1 MARRRK
7 MDPERKAFINSLLEH
22 YQPKDAQDIQEML
35 KDLLGETLQGMLE
48 AEMDDHL
55 GYSKYDYKNKE
66 TDDSRNGYS
75 PKTVTSSMGTIDL
88 DIPRDRKGEF
98 EPQIVKKNQTDI
110 SNIEDQVLSMYAKGM
125 TTRDGY
131 KKSCGCLSHPP
142 IKDYVGK
149 RFGMLTVLE
158 YAGKWDKI
166 HHWKCLCDCGKETIV
181 AQTPLQN
188 GHTKSCGCNGNPP
201 MEDLTGRIFGR
212 LTVIEEAEWKKGT
225 SYWRCKCECG
235 NETVVK
241 YGYLIS
247 GHTKSCGCLQKTQ
260 IIENLKLVEGMS
272 ITKLETRKN
281 KLSSANTSGYT
292 GVFQNKKTGKW
303 VAQITFKGK
312 CYHLGVFE
320 KIEDAVK
327 ARQRGEEMYDDFLEW
342 YYSEHPKQE
351 NKKET

>member
-1 MARRRK
+1 MAEGKPNKPKITPGYRVGKLTVEEETPQRRCGYTVWRCRC
-7 MDPERKAFINSLLEH
+7 DCGGEILLDTR
-22 YQPKDAQDIQEML
+22 Y
-35 KDLLGETLQGMLE
+35 LQ
-48 AEMDDHL
+48 
-55 GYSKYDYKNKE
+55 
-66 TDDSRNGYS
+66 R
-75 PKTVTSSMGTIDL
+75 GTIKDCGCTTKVKPGQRDL
-88 DIPRDRKGEF
+88 TGMRFGKLVCI
-98 EPQIVKKNQTDI
+98 EPTEQRSKSSGGTVWRCRCDCGKECLAPVKQLT
-110 SNIEDQVLSMYAKGM
+110 Y
-125 TTRDGY
+125 GY

-225 SYWRCKCECG
+225 SYWRCKCECV